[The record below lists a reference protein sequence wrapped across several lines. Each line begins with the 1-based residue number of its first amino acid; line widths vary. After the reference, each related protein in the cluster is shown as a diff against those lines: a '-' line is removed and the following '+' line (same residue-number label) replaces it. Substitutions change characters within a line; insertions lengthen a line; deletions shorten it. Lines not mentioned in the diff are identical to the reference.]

1 MSAKLNKI
9 FFNTYIEADK
19 LCCAKFGVERG
30 GINEYINKLINS
42 RFASDREDTLNRL
55 TKYRD
60 IRNVLAHEA
69 GAMSADES
77 LVRSDVKWM
86 QGFTSDLHYKRP
98 PFQIFAPRPR
108 LSEIQKNSFR
118 YRDTSYR
125 GCFNIRL
132 FQLFQI
138 IKATTVY
145 LRYGL
150 RIIRGGEYPPSYF
163 LLKEKTVS
171 D

>member
-42 RFASDREDTLNRL
+42 RFASDREDTLNHL

-86 QGFTSDLHYKRP
+86 QGFTSDLHYKRDP
-98 PFQIFAPRPR
+98 
-108 LSEIQKNSFR
+108 LSK
-118 YRDTSYR
+118 
-125 GCFNIRL
+125 
-132 FQLFQI
+132 
-138 IKATTVY
+138 Y
-145 LRYGL
+145 LRRARGYL
-150 RIIRGGEYPPSYF
+150 RFRRIVSATVILLIAAALTFVYFSYF
-163 LLKEKTVS
+163 R
-171 D
+171 